1 MSAEGSARVLW
12 ILGSDS
18 DLPHVESGFEVL
30 RKLEIPFEIRILSAH
45 RTPDAVDEVARG
57 ARERGVGVLV
67 AVAGGAAHLPGVVA
81 ARTTLPVIGVPVPSS
96 LSGGLDSLL
105 SIAQMPGGI
114 PVATMGANKGGGK
127 NAGLFAAAI
136 LGVSDP
142 RIAASLDAYRK
153 DMAEG
158 VLAKDAKVRAEHDS

>member
-1 MSAEGSARVLW
+1 MTASPVLW

-18 DLPHVESGFEVL
+18 DLPHIEPGLEAL
-30 RKLEIPFEIRILSAH
+30 RALDIGYDVRIMSAH
-45 RTPDAVDEVARG
+45 RTPDDVEAVVSSARSD
-57 ARERGVGVLV
+57 GVKVIC

-81 ARTTLPVIGVPVPSS
+81 ARTTLPVVGVPVPSN

-114 PVATMGANKGGGK
+114 PVGTMGSNKGGGK

-136 LGVSDP
+136 LGVSDT
-142 RIAASLDAYRK
+142 RVAEALSTYREK
-153 DMAEG
+153 MAEG
-158 VLAKDAKVRAEHDS
+158 VRKKDAAVRASV